1 VAPDASSASPA
12 TGTVIDSG
20 SAATPI
26 AGATVCILD
35 HSEIP
40 CATTNGNGI
49 YSIELPALTAS
60 PLDVAMNV
68 TAEGY
73 LGFTGITAGYVGSA
87 SIVPTGPAWFST
99 IPLMSDAT
107 AATILEAQAGF
118 QYPPAS
124 NAFVQLSV
132 FHAAGGADT
141 GVTVALSPAPDVAAV
156 YADASGVLNPALT
169 SVTSNGYVW
178 FGSVTP
184 GKIVATVSDAACVP
198 VQNLADYAWND
209 SEPHSVAGE
218 TAADSVTWM
227 TIICQ

>member
-1 VAPDASSASPA
+1 MS
-12 TGTVIDSG
+12 GTVIDSG

-40 CATTNGNGI
+40 CATTDGNGA
-49 YSIELPALTAS
+49 YSIELPAVTAS
-60 PLDVAMNV
+60 PLDVAMNAS
-68 TAEGY
+68 AEGY
-73 LGFTGITAGYVGSA
+73 LGFTGITAGYFGSGG
-87 SIVPTGPAWFST
+87 SIVSTGPGWFST

-107 AATILEAQAGF
+107 AAAILETQAGF

-132 FHAAGGADT
+132 FHAAGDADT
-141 GVTVALSPAPDVAAV
+141 GVTVALSPAPGVAAV
-156 YADASGVLNPALT
+156 YADASGALDPALT
-169 SVTSNGYVW
+169 SITSNGYVW

-184 GKIVATVSDAACVP
+184 GKIEATVSDSSCVP

-209 SEPHSVAGE
+209 SKPHSVAGE
-218 TAADSVTWM
+218 TVANSVTWM
-227 TIICQ
+227 TIICE